1 MINWKNIAEN
11 LILTLISVIVGVF
24 IGYIISINVANTI
37 VEQQKSTIE
46 MAIKKETTSITNQ
59 VTTEIRK
66 LKATKSEPIN
76 IVIDPATKSVISNRD
91 TSKIIVV
98 QKRKGFFK
106 RLFTKKQNF
115 KNHKK

>member
-24 IGYIISINVANTI
+24 IGYIVSIKVANSI
-37 VEQQKSTIE
+37 IENQKTTIE
-46 MAIKKETTSITNQ
+46 MAIRKETTSITNQ

-76 IVIDPATKSVISNRD
+76 IVIDPTTKSVISSKD
-91 TSKIIVV
+91 TSQIIVV
-98 QKRKGFFK
+98 QKKKGFFK
-106 RLFTKKQNF
+106 RLFTKR
-115 KNHKK
+115 NH